1 MNTGVYMFL
10 TMEEKGIAFGIY
22 PEMAIALKEKEEEEK
37 EIYGAI
43 NTGGSS
49 FANVE
54 LQEKLS
60 TALK

>member
-1 MNTGVYMFL
+1 MFL

-22 PEMAIALKEKEEEEK
+22 PEIAIALKEKEEEEK

-43 NTGGSS
+43 NTSGSS

-54 LQEKLS
+54 LQEKFS